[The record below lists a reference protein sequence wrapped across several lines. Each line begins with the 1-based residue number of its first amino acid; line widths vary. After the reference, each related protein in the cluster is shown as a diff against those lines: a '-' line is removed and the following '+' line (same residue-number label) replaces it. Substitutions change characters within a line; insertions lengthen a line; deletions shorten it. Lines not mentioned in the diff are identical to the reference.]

1 MWTRSENGENVRPS
15 AIELSGDIVIVRRNF
30 RLVEETEEKPAH
42 YEYEECQ
49 MPKEQYD
56 IFAEMEERL
65 AEQSD
70 ALVEL
75 AELIIEGGI

>member
-1 MWTRSENGENVRPS
+1 M
-15 AIELSGDIVIVRRNF
+15 
-30 RLVEETEEKPAH
+30 EETEEKPAH